1 VRGESTRRRVAR
13 ILVVVPARNEELLLP
28 SCLAALDR
36 AIARAAVPVHV
47 EVVLDG
53 CTDGTPGIA
62 AGWPG
67 VHVLRVRHR
76 CVGRVRDDGVR
87 SALARFADEDPSS
100 LWLAHTDAD
109 STVPGH
115 WLGHQLELADDG
127 ADLVLGTVEPRG
139 GSATPA
145 TLSAWHAAYAGAPPG
160 DRGHQHVHGANLGV
174 RASTYLAAGGFP
186 PEPAHEDRLLVDRV
200 NALPDVVAIATI
212 GAPVRTSDRLDGR
225 VRRGVS
231 SDLRQ
236 LQQPGAARRPVPPGQ
251 QPPPQ
256 LEVQGE

>member
-1 VRGESTRRRVAR
+1 MREESTRRRVSR

-28 SCLAALDR
+28 ACLAALER
-36 AIARAAVPVHV
+36 ASARAAVPVHV
-47 EVVLDG
+47 EVVLDD
-53 CTDGTPGIA
+53 CTDGTAEVA
-62 AGWPG
+62 AHWPG
-67 VHVLRVRHR
+67 VHVLTVRHR
-76 CVGRVRDDGVR
+76 CVGRARADGAS
-87 SALARFADEDPSS
+87 SALAGFTDEDPAS

-109 STVPGH
+109 SSVPAH
-115 WLGHQLELADDG
+115 WLSHQLELADDG

-139 GSATPA
+139 GAATPA
-145 TLSAWHAAYAGAPPG
+145 TVSAWQALYAGAPPG
-160 DRGHQHVHGANLGV
+160 DRGHQHVHGANLGI

-200 NALPDVVAIATI
+200 TALADAVAIATI

-231 SDLRQ
+231 ADLRL
-236 LQQPGAARRPVPPGQ
+236 LQQRAAAPQPVTSAPQ
-251 QPPPQ
+251 APPQ

>member
-1 VRGESTRRRVAR
+1 MPEESTRRRVSR

-28 SCLAALDR
+28 SCLAALER
-36 AIARAAVPVHV
+36 AGARAGVPVHV
-47 EVVLDG
+47 EVVLDD
-53 CTDGTPGIA
+53 CTDGTADIA
-62 AGWPG
+62 ARWAG

-87 SALARFADEDPSS
+87 SALARFADEDLSS

-109 STVPGH
+109 STVPEH
-115 WLGHQLELADDG
+115 WLSHQLDLADDG

-139 GSATPA
+139 GSATAA
-145 TLSAWHAAYAGAPPG
+145 TLSAWQAAYAGVPQG

-200 NALPDVVAIATI
+200 STLADAVAIATI

-231 SDLRQ
+231 SDLRL
-236 LQQPGAARRPVPPGQ
+236 LQQRAAARQPVSPGRQ
-251 QPPPQ
+251 APPQ